1 MVRHF
6 VPSVEELVWLGEES
20 NTEFKQLGVELELI
34 LKKKK
39 KKGVELELNMSDLK
53 LNPQFAMFNQKKVNT
68 YKVLGIFGCNFF

>member
-39 KKGVELELNMSDLK
+39 KKKKGVELELNMSDLK

-68 YKVLGIFGCNFF
+68 YKCAWNLWV

>member
-39 KKGVELELNMSDLK
+39 KK
-53 LNPQFAMFNQKKVNT
+53 KKVLNWS
-68 YKVLGIFGCNFF
+68 

>member
-68 YKVLGIFGCNFF
+68 YKCAWNLWV

>member
-39 KKGVELELNMSDLK
+39 KKGVELELNVSDLK

-68 YKVLGIFGCNFF
+68 YKCAWNLWV